1 MKLTVIGSHACPHT
15 LAALNKLMEAGVS
28 VDFKDILGSHADL
41 KAYLALRDSDPLY
54 EDIRGTARIGI
65 PCFIREDGSATLSLG
80 DILP

>member
-15 LAALNKLMEAGVS
+15 LAALNKLTEAGVS

-54 EDIRGTARIGI
+54 VGIRGTSRLGI
-65 PCFIREDGSATLSLG
+65 PCFIKEDGSMSLKLEE
-80 DILP
+80 IL